1 MINKYLQGF
10 VLSVTIAA
18 TACTPSK
25 EVSLP
30 SRLEPLTAEQYPSP
44 PPESYFRVN
53 HATVSPKWMEPVNVS
68 HAELSL
74 HEAIHATLPFSVAVY
89 PKDVHVDLEQSFRI
103 RTGKEMRVV
112 DFLTYL
118 EGITNYKIT
127 LNPHHDTVEIS
138 SYISQ
143 QWNLATIASASLNKI
158 DFGSSED
165 DEQTGSNLVVS
176 SRLDYGEQTPWNLLV
191 RQAHCIMRTAA
202 CVADDRD
209 EDDEDETIY
218 DTQASDTTW
227 IQADQ
232 RTGLLIASG
241 TVQAIARLDA
251 WLTPLAQKSQRLV
264 QMEVMI
270 LDVANHD
277 IKTKLLN
284 LLAVSGSERIGWLG
298 GAEADRA
305 LNSGGWIID
314 SDFSISGN
322 HFDVLLNHFNRKQDL
337 QVLHRTSLIATNG
350 GAAHINSVETFSYA
364 DGQEIIPGD
373 INNQEHISVGL
384 EQAQVGLE
392 LTIMPQFLADDQI
405 LLTVVPALSSLL
417 SFDNIVSS
425 NQVIS
430 RAPRISLTNLSS
442 KAITRSGRAV
452 AVGGLSTKQMND
464 RAHTA
469 WGLDQT
475 LLGDLLTNKNQHD
488 QLREIVVVVL
498 PREISA

>member
-1 MINKYLQGF
+1 MIDKHLQAL
-10 VLSVTIAA
+10 VLSVTIAV
-18 TACTPSK
+18 TACTPYK

-30 SRLEPLTAEQYPSP
+30 SQLEPLSAEQYPSP

-53 HATVSPKWMEPVNVS
+53 NATVSPKWMEFVHVTN
-68 HAELSL
+68 AELSL
-74 HEAIHATLPFSVAVY
+74 YEAIHATLPFSVVVY
-89 PKDVHVDLEQSFRI
+89 PKDVDVDLGQSFRI

-112 DFLTYL
+112 DFLAYL
-118 EGITNYKIT
+118 EGITNYKMT
-127 LNPHHDTVEIS
+127 LNPNNDTVEIA
-138 SYISQ
+138 SYISK

-165 DEQTGSNLVVS
+165 EQTNSDLLVS
-176 SRLDYGEQTPWNLLV
+176 SRLDYGEQTPWDLLV
-191 RQAHCIMRTAA
+191 GQAHCIMQTAA
-202 CVADDRD
+202 CVVDED
-209 EDDEDETIY
+209 EDDENEVASY
-218 DTQASDTTW
+218 VRASDTTW

-241 TVQAIARLDA
+241 TVQAIARLDD
-251 WLTPLAQKSQRLV
+251 WLTPLAQKAQRLV

-270 LDVANHD
+270 LDVANHA

-314 SDFSISGN
+314 SDFSVN
-322 HFDVLLNHFNRKQDL
+322 RNNFEALLNHFNRKQDL

-364 DGQEIIPGD
+364 GGQEIIPGD

-384 EQAQVGLE
+384 KQAQVGLE
-392 LTIMPQFLADDQI
+392 LTIMPQFLTDDQI

-417 SFDNIVSS
+417 SFDNIVSN

-430 RAPRISLTNLSS
+430 RTPRISLTNLSS

-452 AVGGLSTKQMND
+452 AVGALSTKQIND

-469 WGLDQT
+469 WGLDKT
-475 LLGDLLTNKNQHD
+475 ILGDLLTNKNQHD